1 MHAIRAEDRRSAWK
15 SWRKRLLL
23 LSPARAHE
31 QVRGSLTGHC
41 SIDSLKNL
49 CSSSTRSDQRLSA
62 VQTAPLRGADPGAP
76 IDVVYLWVDGND
88 SSWRLK
94 RQAALEQMPLDSG
107 AAMARYSNVEGRF
120 RDNHELRYSLR
131 ALEQFFPQH
140 GHIYIVTD
148 AQAPDWLQPSARLTL
163 VDHREL
169 MPEASLPTFD
179 SGHIESWIH
188 HIPGLS
194 ERYFYFND
202 DIFLG
207 APLNPADW
215 FTPDGFYL
223 SWSDEPPVTDE
234 AMRLDA
240 PSLENACRMSIG
252 WLRSKTGAAR
262 SDDVLAA
269 GRRPDPLYQNTFRT
283 FAHSP
288 RPMRRSLMLELEDTV
303 PELFAGVRST
313 VFRSWDKPTIVSD
326 FVLRWALAHG
336 LAQMRDYRH
345 RHVSTGDADQ
355 QVQLQALAAEFGAL
369 DFFCINDTTDDAHP
383 DDPRL
388 LKVQSVL
395 QAMLPLAS
403 TFEQTLGEGQCQ
415 PAGLAQQLQ
424 RVRATGTPDIQQGGH
439 TSAVRHDL
447 VSVPRRRA

>member
-1 MHAIRAEDRRSAWK
+1 
-15 SWRKRLLL
+15 
-23 LSPARAHE
+23 
-31 QVRGSLTGHC
+31 
-41 SIDSLKNL
+41 LKNVVDPSL
-49 CSSSTRSDQRLSA
+49 YRQSQALGQAHASRPNPGPVDARH
-62 VQTAPLRGADPGAP
+62 ADDSP

-88 SSWRLK
+88 SSWRAK
-94 RQAALEQMPLDSG
+94 RQAALALLPSDTG

-131 ALEQFFPQH
+131 ALERFFPQH
-140 GHIYIVTD
+140 GHVYIVTD
-148 AQAPDWLQPSARLTL
+148 AQAPDWLRPSDRLTL

-202 DIFLG
+202 DVFLG

-215 FTPDGFYL
+215 FTPEGFYL
-223 SWSDEPPVTDE
+223 TWSDEPPVSDE
-234 AMRLDA
+234 AMRTDA
-240 PSLENACRMSIG
+240 TSLENACRLSIE
-252 WLRSKTGAAR
+252 WLRAQAR
-262 SDDVLAA
+262 VALAGEA
-269 GRRPDPLYQNTFRT
+269 LPPNRQQDPLYRSTFRT

-288 RPMRRSLMLELEDTV
+288 RPMRRSLLWELEATA
-303 PELFAGVRST
+303 PELFARVRST

-336 LAQMRDYRH
+336 LAQMRSYRH

-355 QVQLQALAAEFGAL
+355 QTQLQALAAEFGAL
-369 DFFCINDTTDDAHP
+369 DFFCINDTTDDAQP

-388 LKVQSVL
+388 LQVQSVL
-395 QAMLPLAS
+395 QAMLP
-403 TFEQTLGEGQCQ
+403 Q
-415 PAGLAQQLQ
+415 
-424 RVRATGTPDIQQGGH
+424 
-439 TSAVRHDL
+439 
-447 VSVPRRRA
+447 VSVFERTASEATDQPTAAGKTAATEIHQGAQACAAHQNPVSGTRRRA

>member
-1 MHAIRAEDRRSAWK
+1 
-15 SWRKRLLL
+15 
-23 LSPARAHE
+23 
-31 QVRGSLTGHC
+31 
-41 SIDSLKNL
+41 LKN
-49 CSSSTRSDQRLSA
+49 SSPTTRRA
-62 VQTAPLRGADPGAP
+62 TTPVTAEPAPAGISHLKDEP

-88 SSWRLK
+88 SSWRAK
-94 RQAALEQMPLDSG
+94 RQAALAQLPCDTG

-131 ALEQFFPQH
+131 ALEKFFPQH
-140 GHIYIVTD
+140 GHVYIVTD
-148 AQAPDWLQPSARLTL
+148 AQAPDWLRPSDRLTL

-202 DIFLG
+202 DVFLG

-223 SWSDEPPVTDE
+223 TWSDEPPVTDE
-234 AMRLDA
+234 AMRIDA
-240 PSLENACRMSIG
+240 TSLENACRLSIE
-252 WLRSKTGAAR
+252 WLRAQADAA
-262 SDDVLAA
+262 LAGLA
-269 GRRPDPLYQNTFRT
+269 LPPSRQQDPLYQSTFRT

-288 RPMRRSLMLELEDTV
+288 RPMLRSLLQELEGTA

-336 LAQMRDYRH
+336 LAQMRTYRH

-355 QVQLQALAAEFGAL
+355 QAQLQALAAEFGAL
-369 DFFCINDTTDDAHP
+369 DFFCINDTTDDAQL

-388 LKVQSVL
+388 LQVQSVL
-395 QAMLPLAS
+395 QAMLPQAS
-403 TFEQTLGEGQCQ
+403 IFENGPCAAQTAARQMPSAEHSPHGKTLDSAPMPVMQK
-415 PAGLAQQLQ
+415 
-424 RVRATGTPDIQQGGH
+424 RA
-439 TSAVRHDL
+439 
-447 VSVPRRRA
+447 